1 LKIGGKQMIDKST
14 TPEEAIRIAIEREK
28 GSHEFYSQ
36 AASLAK
42 YPGTKQMFEFLAKEE
57 LKHRRILEEELN
69 KDYYKD
75 I

>member
-1 LKIGGKQMIDKST
+1 MIDKTT

-28 GSHEFYSQ
+28 GSHEFYTQ
-36 AASLAK
+36 AATIAK

-75 I
+75 V